1 MTRVAIIAAM
11 PGELKPLVRGWAHE
25 RRGNVQLWRWNFDE
39 GEWVAACGGAGVN
52 AATRALAEVEKD
64 GPSELV
70 ISVGWAGALT
80 PALAAGRAYSVSG
93 VIDARTGERFQVSLR
108 SGTTEALKGHGFS
121 RAAEAPNNGSALAAE
136 GMSAA
141 GSTFPQ
147 GLKPRES
154 LPASDSGAKAPPL
167 QNNYRL
173 VTSPIVADEAE
184 KQRLATTY
192 KADLVDMEA
201 AAIARLA
208 QMRGIP
214 FYCIK
219 GVSDGFHDKLPDFN
233 RFIRPGGQFDMAG
246 MVLFSILRPWYWPS
260 LVRMGENSSKASQSI
275 REALLDFLDER
286 AYIGER
292 NGYPNHKH

>member
-25 RRGNVQLWRWNFDE
+25 RSGKVDLWRWKFDE
-39 GEWVAACGGAGVN
+39 GEWIAACGGTGVD
-52 AATRALAEVEKD
+52 AATRAFAEAEKD
-64 GPSELV
+64 GASDLV
-70 ISVGWAGALT
+70 ISVGWAGALRPELET
-80 PALAAGRAYSVSG
+80 GRAYSVSAL
-93 VIDARTGERFQVSLR
+93 IDARTGERFEVSHPSDKNKDVARMGHPGSEPVKIPPR
-108 SGTTEALKGHGFS
+108 SQNRDLGH
-121 RAAEAPNNGSALAAE
+121 
-136 GMSAA
+136 
-141 GSTFPQ
+141 
-147 GLKPRES
+147 PR
-154 LPASDSGAKAPPL
+154 LW
-167 QNNYRL
+167 L
-173 VTSPIVADEAE
+173 VTSSIVANEAE
-184 KQRLATTY
+184 KQRLATAY

-233 RFIRPGGQFDMAG
+233 RFIRPDGQFDMAA

-275 REALLDFLDER
+275 RESLLDFLDER
-286 AYIGER
+286 AYIRER